1 MRVFS
6 HACAHR
12 PWLRVHETLE
22 IRRLTP
28 LLGHG
33 CVVRSIG
40 SPARVLQESSFEFLD
55 LATVQLQRCKMADFT
70 HMRSTMNSLRI
81 GKEGRKK
88 ARPQSSAV
96 FEFDVDSEVVRA

>member
-1 MRVFS
+1 
-6 HACAHR
+6 
-12 PWLRVHETLE
+12 
-22 IRRLTP
+22 
-28 LLGHG
+28 
-33 CVVRSIG
+33 
-40 SPARVLQESSFEFLD
+40 
-55 LATVQLQRCKMADFT
+55 MADFT